1 MKSHLRTDGIK
12 VFPEDDELLQLVMKN
27 EGLKNKSFAWRRAL
41 KSYRDFHK
49 ANTELASLK
58 ESVEQMKELVQALY
72 FKVDLL
78 NKEKS
83 DD

>member
-12 VFPEDDELLQLVMKN
+12 VFQEDDELLTLIMKH
-27 EGLKNKSFAWRRAL
+27 EGLSKKSFAWRTAL

-58 ESVEQMKELVQALY
+58 ESVEQMKEIVQALY

-78 NKEKS
+78 SKEK
-83 DD
+83 DHD